1 MRKLL
6 QNLFEFDRPE
16 SVGVRLYLR
25 CFELFL
31 ASYTLIYAWDWGF
44 YILRI
49 SDVVLPLGMAN
60 YLDISIFFGNDLAL
74 YSAGIMSLL
83 IVIAF
88 FSNKYKWL
96 YIIVSVLLHIQ
107 YVTRF
112 SLGEIPHSSN
122 LVGFGML
129 GLGLAF
135 CFIRD
140 KWRGLSFAYG
150 FLIFFI
156 GLGYTTAAF
165 SKLIATGITWPDGHH
180 LWLWIAEKTT
190 DVLSA
195 EGGYSLTWLQN
206 LALQNRL
213 IATMLLAGGLVTE
226 FFSFL
231 LWWKKPRPIITTMIV
246 GLHIGIFYSMNIW
259 FMSYMIGL
267 PLIGYHWHK
276 LLNRWSEKFNW
287 ESKKW
292 VKKVVQ

>member
-1 MRKLL
+1 MNSLL
-6 QNLFEFDRPE
+6 KNLFEFEKPE
-16 SVGVRLYLR
+16 SIGVKLYLR
-25 CFELFL
+25 IFELFL
-31 ASYTLIYAWDWGF
+31 ACYTIVYAWDWGF

-60 YLDISIFFGNDLAL
+60 YIDISLLFGNSLAL
-74 YSAGIMSLL
+74 VNAGLMSML
-83 IVIAF
+83 VITAF
-88 FSNKYKWL
+88 LSHRFKWV
-96 YIIVSVLLHIQ
+96 YIIVFVLLHIQ

-122 LVGFGML
+122 LVGFGVL
-129 GLGLAF
+129 GLGLGF
-135 CFIRD
+135 CFCRN
-140 KWRGLSFAYG
+140 KRQGLSFAYG

-156 GLGYTTAAF
+156 GLGYTSAAI
-165 SKLIATGITWPDGHH
+165 SKLVASGIMWVDGNH

-195 EGGYSLTWLQN
+195 EGRVALTQVQE

-213 IATMLLAGGLVTE
+213 IATLLLTGGLVTE

-231 LWWKKPRPIITTMIV
+231 LWWKKPRPILTTMII
-246 GLHIGIFYSMNIW
+246 GMHIGIFYSMNIW

-276 LLNRWSEKFNW
+276 LFNYLAETYNW
-287 ESKKW
+287 ENKKGLLKL
-292 VKKVVQ
+292 VE